1 MAFHMKKTSLLT
13 YFVTL
18 KWFFSV
24 LILGCA
30 FATNMAWAQ
39 FKVDVSGVGL
49 TQVPIAIATF
59 KGEELAPQK
68 TSAILLADLERSG
81 QFRGISNLG
90 MNLDELSR
98 PDHALLRQKSA
109 DALVAGSSTR
119 LADGRYEVRAKLWD
133 VVTGQ
138 ERGDY
143 RETVAAADLR
153 LSAHRL
159 ADWVYEKLTGEKG
172 VFATRIAYIT
182 KTSGKYSLWI
192 ADSDGENA
200 QSALTSS
207 EPIISPS
214 WSPKGNQLAYVSFES
229 RKPVI
234 YVHELATGKR
244 KVIANFK
251 GSNSAPAWSPDGRSL
266 LATLSRDGGSQLY
279 LIDVAS
285 GEAKRL
291 TQNSGIDTEPSFSQD
306 GSKIYFVSD
315 RGGSPQIYKM
325 NSSGSGAERVTFGGS
340 YNISPALSPDGRWLT
355 FISRVGG
362 QFKVQVMN
370 LSTGQSISITETT
383 ADERP
388 SFAPNSK
395 LIVYATVLQGR
406 EALMTSTLDG
416 KIKARLA
423 GQSGDIREPA
433 WGPFR

>member
-433 WGPFR
+433 WAPFR